1 MHSTIVEAIA
11 ADRGGEPST
20 ESLAADASIDDV
32 QHSANWEDVITYLT
46 TINMDT
52 IHYYVPLLPH

>member
-1 MHSTIVEAIA
+1 MEAIA
-11 ADRGGEPST
+11 ADRGGEPSK

-46 TINMDT
+46 AINMDT
-52 IHYYVPLLPH
+52 IHDHVPLLPR